1 MLVINVF
8 MIGAT
13 FLINGPDN
21 RQIAQNDGTH
31 TFANHDGGCG
41 YNSSLNLYAPNAIKL
56 MSSCGIVKLD
66 GLEDRIVQLPA
77 ARVCPM
83 GKGIDMVSAC
93 MVANVHVHVHV
104 YAHAHAHVHVHV
116 HVQMHV
122 QMHVNLRMHAR
133 AHVTSRASPLK
144 RHARTDLRR
153 GGSST
158 PEIFVAHDS
167 CAKNR

>member
-1 MLVINVF
+1 
-8 MIGAT
+8 
-13 FLINGPDN
+13 
-21 RQIAQNDGTH
+21 
-31 TFANHDGGCG
+31 
-41 YNSSLNLYAPNAIKL
+41 

-104 YAHAHAHVHVHV
+104 YAHAHAHVRVHV

-144 RHARTDLRR
+144 RHARTDLFFTFSTSYAAGQCDGGGHRR
-153 GGSST
+153 LSR
-158 PEIFVAHDS
+158 AHGLQV
-167 CAKNR
+167 